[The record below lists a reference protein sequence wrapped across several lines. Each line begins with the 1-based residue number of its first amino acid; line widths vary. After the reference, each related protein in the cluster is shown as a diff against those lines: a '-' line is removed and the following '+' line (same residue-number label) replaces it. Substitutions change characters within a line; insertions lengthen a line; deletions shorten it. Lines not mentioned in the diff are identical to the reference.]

1 MPYTIFLAYYWA
13 EGVEF
18 WFWLVVFIFTCLY
31 SFLDGLTTGPCKQ
44 ESKTEIVLI
53 DKRPRGLSG
62 TVEIEETKTPLTNQE
77 IIDDALSGLVSLG
90 YKKREVS
97 KIVSDLV
104 KVKQYEKAEDLI
116 RDVFKHAKK

>member
-13 EGVEF
+13 EGFEF
-18 WFWLVVFIFTCLY
+18 WFWLIVCIFTCLY
-31 SFLDGLTTGPCKQ
+31 SFFEGVTIGPYEWQ
-44 ESKTEIVLI
+44 SETKTVPVDEISI
-53 DKRPRGLSG
+53 GLSA
-62 TVEIEETKTPLTNQE
+62 TVEIEETKTPSTDQE